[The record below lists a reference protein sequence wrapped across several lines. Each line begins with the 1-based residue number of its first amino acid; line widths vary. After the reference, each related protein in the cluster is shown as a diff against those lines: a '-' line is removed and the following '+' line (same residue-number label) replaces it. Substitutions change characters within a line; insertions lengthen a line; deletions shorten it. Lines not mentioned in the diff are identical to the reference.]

1 VTRERG
7 NPESAWIADVRSL
20 WAQGDLVEPPIWVR
34 ERAKRLFRT
43 LPTPVSRPNALL
55 SRLRASL
62 LFDSRRQ
69 GLGVPYGVRSAVVS
83 GGTRPGAWQLLY
95 RGGDVDV
102 DLMVRPNQ
110 DGRTTNVRG
119 QALALGGASL
129 GAGVVEATLADEPR
143 PVRGGSSEPVRS
155 DVDSSGEF
163 ALPNLERGTY
173 DMLLRLG
180 SHEIELSGV
189 EL

>member
-1 VTRERG
+1 
-7 NPESAWIADVRSL
+7 
-20 WAQGDLVEPPIWVR
+20 
-34 ERAKRLFRT
+34 
-43 LPTPVSRPNALL
+43 
-55 SRLRASL
+55 LRASL